1 MLGNHFY
8 NQIVRKNI
16 IAFGTLFNNITM
28 KSTDPST
35 GAVLEE
41 MKVPL
46 AYGPKQKFIVRLEEN
61 TSNRKV
67 AITLPRLY
75 FEMTSIDYD
84 PTRKTSP
91 IQKYKTIINDNGG
104 EVRVQ
109 YVPVP
114 YNLSFELGVIA
125 KSQDDALQIT
135 EQILP
140 YFQPS
145 FSVTLNMIPDM
156 NEKRDIAVVLN
167 NVSYEDTWDD
177 SFYERRYIVYTLN
190 FQMKTYLY
198 GPYNTSDVIKKAIIH
213 ETLGDRAVNRRAI
226 TRTYTPKAKTDINTD
241 GVIAKSQDDALQ
253 ISEQILP
260 YFQPSFSMTLNLIPD
275 MDEKRDI
282 AIVLNNVS
290 YEDTWDDSFY
300 ERRYIVYTLQFTV
313 KTYLYGPYNTADV
326 IKKAIIHETIGDK
339 AVNRRTITR
348 TYTPVAKTDINQDG
362 NIDAADTALLDAG
375 DDFGFNEGIEFL

>member
-1 MLGNHFY
+1 MLGSHFY

-16 IAFGTLFNNITM
+16 IAFGTLFNNIVL
-28 KSTDPST
+28 KSTDPSDGT
-35 GAVLEE
+35 VLEE

-61 TSNRKV
+61 TSNTKV

-84 PTRKTSP
+84 STRKTSP

-156 NEKRDIAVVLN
+156 NEKKDIAIVLN
-167 NVSYEDTWDD
+167 NIGSEDEWDD
-177 SFYERRYIVYTLN
+177 TFMNRRYIAYTLN
-190 FQMKTYLY
+190 FTMKSYLY
-198 GPYNTSDVIKKAIIH
+198 GPYSTSDIIRKAIIH
-213 ETLGDRAVNRRAI
+213 ETVGDLAVNRRTI

-241 GVIAKSQDDALQ
+241 GVIDVNDDAL
-253 ISEQILP
+253 
-260 YFQPSFSMTLNLIPD
+260 
-275 MDEKRDI
+275 
-282 AIVLNNVS
+282 V
-290 YEDTWDDSFY
+290 
-300 ERRYIVYTLQFTV
+300 
-313 KTYLYGPYNTADV
+313 
-326 IKKAIIHETIGDK
+326 
-339 AVNRRTITR
+339 
-348 TYTPVAKTDINQDG
+348 
-362 NIDAADTALLDAG
+362 DAG

>member
-91 IQKYKTIINDNGG
+91 IQKYKTIINNNGG

-135 EQILP
+135 
-140 YFQPS
+140 
-145 FSVTLNMIPDM
+145 
-156 NEKRDIAVVLN
+156 
-167 NVSYEDTWDD
+167 
-177 SFYERRYIVYTLN
+177 
-190 FQMKTYLY
+190 
-198 GPYNTSDVIKKAIIH
+198 
-213 ETLGDRAVNRRAI
+213 
-226 TRTYTPKAKTDINTD
+226 
-241 GVIAKSQDDALQ
+241 
-253 ISEQILP
+253 EQILP

-313 KTYLYGPYNTADV
+313 KTYLYGPYNTSDV
-326 IKKAIIHETIGDK
+326 IKKAIIHETLGDQ
-339 AVNRRTITR
+339 AVNRRAITR
-348 TYTPVAKTDINQDG
+348 TYTPKAKTDINTDG
-362 NIDAADTALLDAG
+362 VIDAAEDALGDAG

>member
-1 MLGNHFY
+1 MLGSHFY

-16 IAFGTLFNNITM
+16 IAFGTLFNNIVL
-28 KSTDPST
+28 KSTDPSDGT
-35 GAVLEE
+35 VLEE

-61 TSNRKV
+61 ASNSKV

-84 PTRKTSP
+84 STRKTSP

-145 FSVTLNMIPDM
+145 FQCHSQH
-156 NEKRDIAVVLN
+156 
-167 NVSYEDTWDD
+167 D
-177 SFYERRYIVYTLN
+177 S
-190 FQMKTYLY
+190 
-198 GPYNTSDVIKKAIIH
+198 
-213 ETLGDRAVNRRAI
+213 
-226 TRTYTPKAKTDINTD
+226 
-241 GVIAKSQDDALQ
+241 
-253 ISEQILP
+253 
-260 YFQPSFSMTLNLIPD
+260 
-275 MDEKRDI
+275 
-282 AIVLNNVS
+282 
-290 YEDTWDDSFY
+290 
-300 ERRYIVYTLQFTV
+300 
-313 KTYLYGPYNTADV
+313 
-326 IKKAIIHETIGDK
+326 
-339 AVNRRTITR
+339 
-348 TYTPVAKTDINQDG
+348 
-362 NIDAADTALLDAG
+362 
-375 DDFGFNEGIEFL
+375 